1 MRLADQQNS
10 SKSPAK
16 SKTKVQSKFKNETKP
31 GVFTATKPLLD
42 KDKDIVKKITKGL
55 QLKRPVEVQTALLR
69 RYFLE
74 LTQVLLFA
82 MVYFSMAVMILSY
95 ILIENLGFFTL

>member
-55 QLKRPVEVQTALLR
+55 LKRPVEVQTALLR
-69 RYFLE
+69 R
-74 LTQVLLFA
+74 
-82 MVYFSMAVMILSY
+82 
-95 ILIENLGFFTL
+95 

>member
-1 MRLADQQNS
+1 M
-10 SKSPAK
+10 
-16 SKTKVQSKFKNETKP
+16 
-31 GVFTATKPLLD
+31 FTATKSLLD

-74 LTQVLLFA
+74 LTQV
-82 MVYFSMAVMILSY
+82 Y
-95 ILIENLGFFTL
+95 